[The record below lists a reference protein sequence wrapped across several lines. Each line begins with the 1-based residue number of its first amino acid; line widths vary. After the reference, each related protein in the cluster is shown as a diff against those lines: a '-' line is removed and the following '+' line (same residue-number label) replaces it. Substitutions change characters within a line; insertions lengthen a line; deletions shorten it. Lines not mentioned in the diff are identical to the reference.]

1 MSAKH
6 TPGPWIVAHDR
17 KNPIVEAAALED
29 ADGIW
34 HNGGYIIGRFFGD
47 DARENAA
54 LATAAP
60 DLLAACAD
68 ARDALLNETGNP
80 LALMA
85 TLVTLDAAIAKAT
98 GNA

>member
-1 MSAKH
+1 MEAKH
-6 TPGPWIVAHDR
+6 TQGPWIIAHDR

-54 LATAAP
+54 LVTAAP
-60 DLLAACAD
+60 DLLAALEAIEAYED
-68 ARDALLNETGNP
+68 AAPALGTREAEIT
-80 LALMA
+80 AMRR
-85 TLVTLDAAIAKAT
+85 AAIAKAK
-98 GNA
+98 GK

>member
-1 MSAKH
+1 MSAGH
-6 TPGPWIVAHDR
+6 TPGPWIVGHDR

-34 HNGGYIIGRFFGD
+34 VNGGYIIGRFAGA

-54 LATAAP
+54 LVAAAP
-60 DLLAACAD
+60 DLLAALQDVVRASD
-68 ARDALLNETGNP
+68 ASDGDS
-80 LALMA
+80 LANAIQAAGA
-85 TLVTLDAAIAKAT
+85 TIRKAT

>member
-1 MSAKH
+1 MSAPH
-6 TPGPWIVAHDR
+6 TPGPWTIAHDR

-54 LATAAP
+54 LVTAAP
-60 DLLAACAD
+60 DLLAALQDVVRASD
-68 ARDALLNETGNP
+68 ASDGDS
-80 LALMA
+80 LANA
-85 TLVTLDAAIAKAT
+85 IQAARAAICKAT
-98 GNA
+98 GAA

>member
-1 MSAKH
+1 MNAKH
-6 TPGPWIVAHDR
+6 TPGPWIVGHDR

-34 HNGGYIIGRFFGD
+34 VNGGYIIGRFAGA

-54 LATAAP
+54 LVAAAP
-60 DLLAACAD
+60 DLLAALQDVVRASD
-68 ARDALLNETGNP
+68 ASDGDS
-80 LALMA
+80 LANAIQAAGA
-85 TLVTLDAAIAKAT
+85 TIRKAT

>member
-1 MSAKH
+1 MSAQH
-6 TPGPWIVAHDR
+6 TPGPWTIAHDR

-54 LATAAP
+54 LVTAAP
-60 DLLAACAD
+60 DLLAALKAID
-68 ARDALLNETGNP
+68 EYEDSEPALGTRE
-80 LALMA
+80 AEIAAMRR
-85 TLVTLDAAIAKAT
+85 AAIRKAT
-98 GNA
+98 GAA